1 MRPMPR
7 RTARPLARRE
17 PTCFEAKPKPERAD
31 SRTRRREV
39 FSTAAGDEIIDAGV
53 PAAALDLRPR
63 DARISGPCA
72 RGGEGVRVLLPVVRD
87 GLARRLV
94 RPLVAGGPRAAGRH
108 RVELLPGPRSLF
120 VHRPARARPAD
131 GGD

>member
-7 RTARPLARRE
+7 RTVRPLARRGAYL
-17 PTCFEAKPKPERAD
+17 FRSEAEAGAAD

-63 DARISGPCA
+63 DACISGPCV

-108 RVELLPGPRSLF
+108 RVELLPGPRS
-120 VHRPARARPAD
+120 
-131 GGD
+131 